1 MFIWFYILSTYY
13 VVNLSAWIIINYS
26 WCAMCCSRCA
36 FYLLSIVLLYNQ
48 PRVRLLLLQS
58 SKHSENLCS
67 LCSAT
72 IIPTTVLGRR
82 CKTMGESLVHSL
94 IIRLVSRIGSCPC
107 RCSSSA
113 LLPSAK
119 VYPIAVL
126 CSYSTI
132 GGNSYMGGFCLN
144 GVLCIDG
151 VLLVYVGFIC
161 NGGLLVY
168 GGSFSIGGSYSYS
181 VLYYIMS
188 VSSINSTF
196 ISYYGGAADGITS
209 TICVTII
216 HALCLCYQ
224 RALHSA
230 LYVIIIYV
238 ICHYMLIIMS
248 IINYNINFTINDPI
262 HDSSVHIYPLVQ
274 SLFMWMNYIT
284 SSQSTTVNNYLH
296 VLWYNYIVCATL
308 QSTLQSTLCW
318 LVLLIYLI
326 TCNYELI
333 FCLINLGF
341 SGAIHVWQPTYTIQ
355 QAFSFICNPQT
366 INLQSLEAVTTAI
379 CSNVYFILICA
390 ELKAK
395 ISYFNI
401 YESQGETCHV
411 EERIRCQRD
420 SMFHKKFCNYNY
432 PKCSRYRPW
441 IETAP
446 DYNGSSHNKLSETNI
461 LSLISLR
468 NDGEFRSQIKFAR
481 FGLAFEE
488 LLLGKLLPLMPNI
501 FQQIIYIQQ
510 PLGITNIIINLIP
523 AMDWFMA
530 QWTATSARSW
540 LGVGSIRVMLNF

>member
-1 MFIWFYILSTYY
+1 
-13 VVNLSAWIIINYS
+13 
-26 WCAMCCSRCA
+26 
-36 FYLLSIVLLYNQ
+36 
-48 PRVRLLLLQS
+48 
-58 SKHSENLCS
+58 
-67 LCSAT
+67 
-72 IIPTTVLGRR
+72 
-82 CKTMGESLVHSL
+82 
-94 IIRLVSRIGSCPC
+94 
-107 RCSSSA
+107 
-113 LLPSAK
+113 
-119 VYPIAVL
+119 
-126 CSYSTI
+126 
-132 GGNSYMGGFCLN
+132 MGGFCLN
-144 GVLCIDG
+144 GVLCIYG
-151 VLLVYVGFIC
+151 GFIC
-161 NGGLLVY
+161 IGGLYSYGGLLVF
-168 GGSFSIGGSYSYS
+168 GGLFSIGGLYPYC
-181 VLYYIMS
+181 VLCLITI
-188 VSSINSTF
+188 VSSIISTT

-216 HALCLCYQ
+216 HVLCLCYQ
-224 RALHSA
+224 LALHSA

-308 QSTLQSTLCW
+308 QSTLQSTSCW
-318 LVLLIYLI
+318 LALLIYLI
-326 TCNYELI
+326 TCNYDLI
-333 FCLINLGF
+333 FFLINLGF
-341 SGAIHVWQPTYTIQ
+341 YGAIHVWQPSYTIQ

-366 INLQSLEAVTTAI
+366 INLQSLVAVTTAI

-395 ISYFNI
+395 ISNFNI

-420 SMFHKKFCNYNY
+420 SMFHKKFSDYTC

-446 DYNGSSHNKLSETNI
+446 DYNGSSHNKLSENII

-501 FQQIIYIQQ
+501 SQQMNY
-510 PLGITNIIINLIP
+510 
-523 AMDWFMA
+523 
-530 QWTATSARSW
+530 
-540 LGVGSIRVMLNF
+540 